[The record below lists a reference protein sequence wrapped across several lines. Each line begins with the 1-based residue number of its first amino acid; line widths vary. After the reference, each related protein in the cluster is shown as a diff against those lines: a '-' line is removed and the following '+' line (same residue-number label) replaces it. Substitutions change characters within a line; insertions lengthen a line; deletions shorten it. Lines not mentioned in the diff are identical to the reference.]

1 MGQTSI
7 LIDHPL
13 DTGISPWS
21 AEQIVKKETWE
32 YFRGELLETSFA
44 ADPMGVLFIRT
55 RGWLMADD
63 ILAIKEIIESIITDM
78 QWENKLWMIL
88 DDCSMLDGMDLSAR
102 RMFVDFLYSK
112 ESMRGV
118 VFSSPKPLIKAMI
131 RIGMSFKRT
140 AIRITITPSWQD
152 GCNAIG
158 EWFTDDTA
166 EMQLPKIS
174 AGRES
179 GQKDEPLS
187 DVDKILYALSELD
200 WARQGDALPV
210 LTDISKAWQPFLGMI
225 SIIKKDIDNLIVH
238 RSQRLS
244 ELSECNI
251 REENLQRQM
260 TSALVDSQ
268 RSHDIV
274 EKEAQRNITLSRLIV
289 DTQKETLFALSE
301 IIETRSRET
310 ANHIRRVAEY
320 SALLGRLHG
329 LNERE
334 QQYLLHASPM
344 HDAGKI
350 AIPDAILNKPGKL
363 TDEEFEQMKEHSK
376 IGWNM
381 LHGGKQEIM
390 VHAAI
395 IAYQHHEKW
404 NGRGYPNKLCGEVIH
419 LYGRI
424 VALADVFDALGSD
437 RCYKKAWPLEKVLD
451 LIHKE
456 SGEHFDPGLVEVFF
470 NNLSEFL
477 VIRERYPDA
486 LS

>member
-1 MGQTSI
+1 MSQTNI

-21 AEQIVKKETWE
+21 GEQLVKKDTWW
-32 YFRGELLETSFA
+32 YFRGELLDASFA
-44 ADPMGVLFIRT
+44 ADPTGVLFLRT

-63 ILAIKEIIESIITDM
+63 ISAIMEIISSIIAEM
-78 QWENKLWMIL
+78 EWENRLWMII
-88 DDCSMLDGMDLSAR
+88 DDCSLLDGMDLSAR
-102 RMFVDFLYSK
+102 GMYVDYIYSR
-112 ESMRGV
+112 ESLRGV

-140 AIRITITPSWQD
+140 AIRVAISQNWQD
-152 GCNAIG
+152 GCNVIG
-158 EWFTDDTA
+158 EWFADDA
-166 EMQLPKIS
+166 DEMHLPNITS
-174 AGRES
+174 GRES
-179 GQKDEPLS
+179 GQKEVPLS

-200 WARQGDALPV
+200 WARQGEEIPV
-210 LTDISKAWQPFLGMI
+210 VEDISKAWQPFLNMI
-225 SIIKKDIDNLIVH
+225 SIIKRDIDNLIVI
-238 RSQRLS
+238 RNQRLS
-244 ELSECNI
+244 ELSECNV
-251 REENLQRQM
+251 REETLQRQM

-274 EKEAQRNITLSRLIV
+274 EKEAHRNITLSRLIV
-289 DTQKETLFALSE
+289 DTQKETMFALSE

-320 SALLGRLHG
+320 SALIGRLHG
-329 LNERE
+329 LTDRE
-334 QQYLLHASPM
+334 QQYILHASPM

-350 AIPDAILNKPGKL
+350 AIPDSVLNKPGKL
-363 TDEEFEQMKEHSK
+363 TEEEFEQMKEHSK

-390 VHAAI
+390 AHAAI

-404 NGRGYPNKLCGEVIH
+404 NGRGYPNKLSGEAIH

-451 LIHKE
+451 MIHKE
-456 SGEHFDPGLVEVFF
+456 SGEHFDPLLVELFF

>member
-1 MGQTSI
+1 MGQIRTI
-7 LIDHPL
+7 IDHPI

-21 AEQIVKKETWE
+21 GGQIVKKDAWVHFT
-32 YFRGELLETSFA
+32 GEHLSMTFA
-44 ADPMGVLFIRT
+44 ADPVGVLFLRT
-55 RGWLMADD
+55 CGWLMADD
-63 ILAIKEIIESIITDM
+63 IVALKEIIDSIIGEMHWD
-78 QWENKLWMIL
+78 NRLWMLIN
-88 DDCSMLDGMDLSAR
+88 DCSQLDGMDLSAR
-102 RMFVDFLYSK
+102 GMYFDFVHSW
-112 ESMRGV
+112 ESLRGV
-118 VFSSPKPLIKAMI
+118 VFSSPKPLIKAMV

-140 AIRITITPSWQD
+140 ALRIDISPNWQH
-152 GCNAIG
+152 GCNSIG
-158 EWFTDDTA
+158 EWFADDTTG
-166 EMQLPKIS
+166 ESMPKIPVPD
-174 AGRES
+174 ENV
-179 GQKDEPLS
+179 QKETLLS
-187 DVDKILYALSELD
+187 DIDKILYALSEFD
-200 WARQGDALPV
+200 WVSPGGSLP
-210 LTDISKAWQPFLGMI
+210 DIAGISKAWHPFLNVI
-225 SIIKKDIDNLIVH
+225 STIKRDIDNLIVI
-238 RSQRLS
+238 RNQRLS

-251 REENLQRQM
+251 REETLQRQM
-260 TSALVDSQ
+260 TSTLIDSQ

-320 SALLGRLHG
+320 SALLGKLHG
-329 LNERE
+329 LNDRE
-334 QQYLLHASPM
+334 QQYILHASPM

-363 TDEEFEQMKEHSK
+363 TDEEFEQMKEHSI

-390 VHAAI
+390 AHAAI

-404 NGRGYPNKLCGEVIH
+404 NGRGYPNKLSGEAIH

-456 SGEHFDPGLVEVFF
+456 SGEHFDPSLVEVFF

-477 VIRERYPDA
+477 IIRERYPDA

>member
-1 MGQTSI
+1 M
-7 LIDHPL
+7 DHPL
-13 DTGISPWS
+13 ESGCSPWS
-21 AEQIVKKETWE
+21 GELLVTKDEWT
-32 YFRGELLETSFA
+32 YFRGELLEASFA
-44 ADPMGVLFIRT
+44 ADPMGVLFTRT
-55 RGWLMADD
+55 SGWLMADD
-63 ILAIKEIIESIITDM
+63 MNAIKDIIESIVVEMKWD
-78 QWENKLWMIL
+78 ERLWMII
-88 DDCSMLDGMDLSAR
+88 DDCSKLDGMDLSAR
-102 RMFVDFLYSK
+102 GIYSDYIYSK
-112 ESMRGV
+112 ESLRGV
-118 VFSSPKPLIKAMI
+118 VFTSPKPLIKAMA

-140 AIRITITPSWQD
+140 AIRATISQNWQD
-152 GCNAIG
+152 GCNTIG
-158 EWFTDDTA
+158 EWFAEDTDGMD
-166 EMQLPKIS
+166 LPTITTGKEYIP
-174 AGRES
+174 
-179 GQKDEPLS
+179 KDAPLS

-200 WARQGDALPV
+200 WARQGGELPEIAE
-210 LTDISKAWQPFLGMI
+210 ISKAWQPFLNMI
-225 SIIKKDIDNLIVH
+225 SIIKKDIDNLIVI
-238 RSQRLS
+238 RNQRLS
-244 ELSECNI
+244 ELSDCNV
-251 REENLQRQM
+251 REETLQRQM
-260 TSALVDSQ
+260 TSALIDSQ

-329 LNERE
+329 LNDRE
-334 QQYLLHASPM
+334 QQYILHASPM

-350 AIPDAILNKPGKL
+350 AIPDAVLNKPGKL

-390 VHAAI
+390 AHAAI

-404 NGRGYPNKLCGEVIH
+404 NGRGYPNRLSGDAIH

-456 SGEHFDPGLVEVFF
+456 SGEHFDPSLVEVFF

-477 VIRERYPDA
+477 VIKERYPDA

>member
-1 MGQTSI
+1 MIQTKV
-7 LIDHPL
+7 LVDHPL
-13 DTGISPWS
+13 DTGTSPWS
-21 AEQIVKKETWE
+21 GEPLVIKDAWK
-32 YFRGELLETSFA
+32 YFRGELQVVSFA
-44 ADPMGVLFIRT
+44 ADPVGVLFLRT

-63 ILAIKEIIESIITDM
+63 TRAMKEIVDRIVVEM
-78 QWENKLWMIL
+78 QWENRLWMII
-88 DDCSMLDGMDLSAR
+88 DDCSQLDGMDLSAR
-102 RMFVDFLYSK
+102 SMYVDYVYSQ
-112 ESMRGV
+112 ESLRGI
-118 VFSSPKPLIKAMI
+118 VFSSPKPLIKAMV

-140 AIRITITPSWQD
+140 AIRMTIAPGWQD
-152 GCNAIG
+152 GCNTIG
-158 EWFTDDTA
+158 EWFADDTA
-166 EMQLPKIS
+166 GINLPIIT
-174 AGRES
+174 AATES
-179 GQKDEPLS
+179 EQKETPLS
-187 DVDKILYALSELD
+187 DVDKILYALGELD
-200 WARQGDALPV
+200 WARQGEELPALQG
-210 LTDISKAWQPFLGMI
+210 ISKAWLPFLNMI
-225 SIIKKDIDNLIVH
+225 SIIKKDIDNLMVI
-238 RSQRLS
+238 RNQRLS
-244 ELSECNI
+244 ELSECNV
-251 REENLQRQM
+251 REETLQRQM
-260 TSALVDSQ
+260 TSALIDSQ
-268 RSHDIV
+268 RSHEIV

-320 SALLGRLHG
+320 SALLGKLHG
-329 LNERE
+329 LNDRE
-334 QQYLLHASPM
+334 QQYILHASPM

-363 TDEEFEQMKEHSK
+363 TDEEFEQMKEHSI

-390 VHAAI
+390 AHAAI

-404 NGRGYPNKLCGEVIH
+404 NGWGYPNKLSGESIH

-456 SGEHFDPGLVEVFF
+456 SGEHFDPSLVEVFF